1 MRPQRWYFCSSVM
14 TLPNSLVKLF
24 TDRPWTELRSA
35 DFNTLRLE
43 QVVTISSLPWTLH
56 PSFYSPPLGISS
68 KLLAIRKKIKYQSLQ
83 MLSLFSCI
91 SDGRCKYS
99 NKHSLKDINV
109 SISNVTLCLHVHMQT
124 CPSLWSLKNI
134 SQTTSQCFLY
144 LIPRSHQI
152 ILLFFRFFINLLIYN
167 WHSLEGTWTCGSKR
181 KKGRNDFF
189 FGRYLPF

>member
-24 TDRPWTELRSA
+24 TYRPWTELRPA

-43 QVVTISSLPWTLH
+43 QVVTISSLPWTFH
-56 PSFYSPPLGISS
+56 PSFYSPALGISS
-68 KLLAIRKKIKYQSLQ
+68 KLLTIRKKIKYQSLQ

-109 SISNVTLCLHVHMQT
+109 SISNVTLVFMSICRLVLPCDHSRIYHKLH
-124 CPSLWSLKNI
+124 PSVSCTWSQEAI
-134 SQTTSQCFLY
+134 
-144 LIPRSHQI
+144 R
-152 ILLFFRFFINLLIYN
+152 LFFC
-167 WHSLEGTWTCGSKR
+167 S
-181 KKGRNDFF
+181 
-189 FGRYLPF
+189 FGFY